1 MDSPLRVDHLALPI
15 VDPEESLRFYTDVLD
30 LDLLEVVSG
39 DDWDGKPWLMMTFA
53 LSDERQLV
61 LCAVRGA
68 TPASEPTLAQ
78 DSRHFAFTC
87 ESNAALASWKQRLQ
101 RHEVRF
107 REEDH
112 GSQRSLYFEDPN
124 GITLEI
130 TTPRSAAARTPIED
144 PLAFVRAWCSTP
156 S

>member
-15 VDPEESLRFYTDVLD
+15 THVEDSLCFYTDVLD
-30 LDLLEVVSG
+30 LELVAVDSG
-39 DDWDGKPWLMMTFA
+39 DDWDGKAWLMMSFA
-53 LSDERQLV
+53 LSDDRQLV

-68 TPASEPTLAQ
+68 KPATESELPK
-78 DSRHFAFTC
+78 DVRHFAFAC
-87 ESNAALASWKQRLQ
+87 ESKAALNDWKQRLQ
-101 RHEVRF
+101 RHEVSF

-130 TTPRSAAARTPIED
+130 TTPRAATSRTPVED
-144 PLAFVRAWCSTP
+144 PFALVRAWSAGK
-156 S
+156 